1 MITFAASDGHG
12 GKTRDDLSCGE
23 VNRKPTRG
31 RLLGKNW
38 VKQTCAMNNLCK
50 SSYWMIFP
58 GDCFFCF
65 EKNAMTFWAS
75 ENPVFVLKSGCKSV
89 KIQKLVTSWWLQP
102 IWKYARQIET
112 ISSGIG
118 VKIPRNIWVATHLE
132 KFQSQQRLVGIYD
145 GEEQSEGQGQCSNP
159 SDQTFHHQAQ
169 IFHHFQSKNFHHAYQ
184 PGIVR
189 LAFPVSQS
197 LSETKR
203 WSKANNDNNTWKTP
217 VHRPSF
223 FSWF

>member
-38 VKQTCAMNNLCK
+38 VKQTCAINNLCK

-102 IWKYARQIET
+102 IWKIC
-112 ISSGIG
+112 SSNWNHFLRDRGENS
-118 VKIPRNIWVATHLE
+118 KKYLSCHPPR
-132 KFQSQQRLVGIYD
+132 K
-145 GEEQSEGQGQCSNP
+145 
-159 SDQTFHHQAQ
+159 
-169 IFHHFQSKNFHHAYQ
+169 
-184 PGIVR
+184 
-189 LAFPVSQS
+189 VSTS
-197 LSETKR
+197 TKASGHIR
-203 WSKANNDNNTWKTP
+203 RRRAEW
-217 VHRPSF
+217 RPRSMF
-223 FSWF
+223 